1 MSMDPYEQPYPQQP
15 YQQQPYPQS
24 YPQQP
29 YPQPY
34 QQPYPPAFPQQQ
46 RTNGLCVAGMIC
58 GIVSLCGFWVP
69 FGGIVVAIV
78 GAILSGVGMRQ
89 VSENPMFGGKG
100 MGIAGLICSLLALVP
115 AVIIVVLFFVGL
127 AAAGSACAVSC

>member
-1 MSMDPYEQPYPQQP
+1 MSMNPYEQPYEQQP
-15 YQQQPYPQS
+15 YQQQPYPAAL
-24 YPQQP
+24 
-29 YPQPY
+29 PQP
-34 QQPYPPAFPQQQ
+34 QQ

-69 FGGIVVAIV
+69 FGGIVIAVV
-78 GAILSGVGMRQ
+78 GAILSGIGMKQ
-89 VSENPMFGGKG
+89 VTQNPMLGGKG
-100 MGIAGLICSLLALVP
+100 MGIAGLVCSLLALIP